1 MKKKFFVKEEEKIN
15 DGFSYSSCLFPY
27 FPSRADIIEPLGT
40 ISLSQFLKAHKE
52 PKQSTLETFKAIEE
66 ATERG
71 DKKTKDKIKQ
81 TKLTYFTPSTC
92 LTERNYNSITSFT
105 GLMVMEYDKL
115 GHEKAGKL
123 KHQIFK
129 RFKSCI
135 CAYFSP
141 SRQGCK
147 FLFRIPIVNNVEEYK
162 EYFYGLAS
170 YLEQIDGFDSSSKSC
185 VLPLFLSH
193 DKDMLIRDEEE
204 LETWILKGIYPNS
217 IDKKEFSGI
226 KVDNVSEEDL
236 RHIYAIINKRFE
248 KIDEE
253 GVGHNHVITTSLIC
267 GGWVGAGYISEQEVV
282 DYLTDKITNST
293 YCAGRSD
300 YYKTMRRFVSEGIL
314 RPLLLQK
321 D

>member
-15 DGFSYSSCLFPY
+15 DGFSYSSCYFPY
-27 FPSRADIIEPLGT
+27 FPSRADIIDPLGMIT
-40 ISLSQFLKAHKE
+40 LAQFLKAHKE

-92 LTERNYNSITSFT
+92 LTKRNYESITCFT
-105 GLMVMEYDKL
+105 GIIVMEYDKL
-115 GHEKAGKL
+115 GYEKANKL
-123 KHQIFK
+123 KNQIFK

-141 SRQGCK
+141 SRTGCK
-147 FLFRIPIVNNVEEYK
+147 FLFRTMKVNSVEEYK

-170 YLEQIDGFDSSSKSC
+170 YLEQIEGFDSSSKSP
-185 VLPLFLSH
+185 VLPLFLSY
-193 DKDMLIRDEEE
+193 DKDMLIRDESE
-204 LETWILKGIYPNS
+204 LETWVLKGTYPTS
-217 IDKKEFSGI
+217 IDNREFSDV
-226 KVDNVSEEDL
+226 KVENVSEEDL
-236 RHIYAIINKRFE
+236 RHIYAIIDKRFK
-248 KIDEE
+248 KIDEQQA
-253 GVGHNHVITTSLIC
+253 GHNLVITTSLLC
-267 GGWVGAGYISEQEVV
+267 GGWVGAGYISEQEIV
-282 DYLTDKITNST
+282 DYLTDKITNSV

-300 YYKTMRRFVSEGIL
+300 YYKTMRRFVSDGIL